1 MCDKVRKK
9 SLRKKSVKNYIH
21 KNRLEVMLT
30 WVQLV
35 LLCIHKYIAKQQIH
49 NEECVE
55 LFVINFIIFV
65 LSRFGTTL
73 LEAIH
78 VKYEK

>member
-1 MCDKVRKK
+1 M
-9 SLRKKSVKNYIH
+9 
-21 KNRLEVMLT
+21 
-30 WVQLV
+30 
-35 LLCIHKYIAKQQIH
+35 H

-55 LFVINFIIFV
+55 LFVINVIIFV
-65 LSRFGTTL
+65 LPRFWTTL

>member
-1 MCDKVRKK
+1 M
-9 SLRKKSVKNYIH
+9 
-21 KNRLEVMLT
+21 
-30 WVQLV
+30 
-35 LLCIHKYIAKQQIH
+35 H
-49 NEECVE
+49 NAECVE

-78 VKYEK
+78 FI